1 MSLGPLLPGR
11 LPNSLASSRLQQS
24 LSTLNTTLARLQ
36 DQAATG
42 QKFFSPG
49 ESPTSALRTIALQ
62 RTLERQDHFKS
73 TIQTDTAFLTATE
86 SALTTASDA
95 ANRAKSLI
103 LSSIGS
109 NASAAE
115 REAASVEVSSL
126 IRSIVNSANSQ
137 LRGRYLFA
145 GSDSRQPPI
154 EVVDNGVVRYNGD
167 AAALQ
172 TYIGNGLQLAS
183 NIHGHEA
190 YAALSNPI
198 TSDLNPALTSATR
211 LSDLLGGRGVPQG
224 TIRVTVD
231 DGVNPAVTQDINL
244 AGSETIG
251 DIQTRFQAAFD
262 PGALTVDVDPLTGGG
277 LRLSAAGSVQ
287 VQDLAG
293 SNIAQRMGLVGG
305 PTATLV
311 GGDLDPRMSLQTT
324 LSSLNGGLGLASPTG
339 SFTITNGKKAAT
351 IDLTGAVTVED
362 LFNRIQLAD
371 VDVATSINAD
381 GNGIA
386 ISTRLSGALFSISE
400 NGGSSASDLGIRTF
414 NGTTLLSDL
423 NRGQGLPTSSGNTL
437 NLQLADGTEYSVDVT
452 GMRTVQDVVNAV
464 NGLGNPNLQASL
476 NTTDNGITITD
487 STVGT
492 AGFIIEKNAIST
504 ALGIDGSLPG
514 SGTINGRDVNPQES
528 TGILGI
534 LLNLQKALD
543 AGDNAALQ
551 TLDPQITRELERL
564 NIVRGDVGS
573 RLSFLDDV
581 DNRLEDQNLLLQSTL
596 SDEFDADPTSTI
608 TQLTQTMSVLQSTMQ
623 IAGQTQQLS
632 LLNYL

>member
-1 MSLGPLLPGR
+1 
-11 LPNSLASSRLQQS
+11 LQQS
-24 LSTLNTTLARLQ
+24 LSTLNRTLSRLQ

-49 ESPTSALRTIALQ
+49 ESPTAAIRTIALQ
-62 RTLERQDHFKS
+62 RTLERQEHFKS
-73 TIQTDTAFLTATE
+73 TIQTDQAFLTSTE
-86 SALTTASDA
+86 SAMSTAGDA

-103 LSSIGS
+103 LASIGS
-109 NASAAE
+109 NSSDAE

-145 GSDSRQPPI
+145 GSDSSQPPF

-167 AAALQ
+167 IEALQ
-172 TYIGNGLQLAS
+172 TNIGNGLQLAS
-183 NIHGHEA
+183 NIDGNTA
-190 YAALSNPI
+190 YAALSKPV
-198 TSDLNPALTSATR
+198 TTDLNPAVTSATR
-211 LSDLLGGRGVPQG
+211 LSDLLGGRGVPLG

-231 DGVNPAVTQDINL
+231 DGVNPAVTQDVNL
-244 AGSETIG
+244 SGSETIG
-251 DIQTRFQAAFD
+251 DVQTRLQAAFG
-262 PGALTVDVDPLTGGG
+262 PGALTVDIDPLTGGG
-277 LRLSAAGSVQ
+277 LRLAAGGSVQ

-293 SNIAQRMGLVGG
+293 SNIAQRLGLVGG
-305 PTATLV
+305 PTPTLI
-311 GGDLDPRMSLQTT
+311 GGDLDPRITLQTR
-324 LSSLNGGLGLASPTG
+324 LSTLNGGAGLANPSG
-339 SFTITNGKKAAT
+339 SFTITNGKKTAT

-371 VDVATSINAD
+371 IDVATTLNAD

-386 ISTRLSGALFSISE
+386 ISTRLSGASFSISE

-414 NGTTLLSDL
+414 SGSTLLSDL
-423 NRGQGLPTSSGNTL
+423 NRGQGVPTSTGNKL
-437 NLQLADGTEYSVDVT
+437 NIQLADGTEYSVDVT
-452 GMRTVQDVVNAV
+452 GMRTVQDVINAV
-464 NGLGNPNLQASL
+464 NGLGNANLQASL
-476 NTTDNGITITD
+476 NTTGNGITITD

-504 ALGIDGSLPG
+504 ALGVDGSLPG
-514 SGTINGRDVNPQES
+514 SGSINGRDVNPQES
-528 TGILGI
+528 TGILSI
-534 LLNLQKALD
+534 LLNMQRALD
-543 AGDNAALQ
+543 AGDNATLQ

-581 DNRLEDQNLLLQSTL
+581 DNRLEDQNLLLETSL
-596 SDEFDADPTSTI
+596 SNEFDADLTTII
-608 TQLTQTMSVLQSTMQ
+608 TQLTQTTTVLQATMQ